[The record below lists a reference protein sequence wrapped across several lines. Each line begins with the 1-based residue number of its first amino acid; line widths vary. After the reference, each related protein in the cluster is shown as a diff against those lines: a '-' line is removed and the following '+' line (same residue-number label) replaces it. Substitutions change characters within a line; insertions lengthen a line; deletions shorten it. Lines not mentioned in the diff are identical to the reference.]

1 MTTIETDT
9 LLVAGTQV
17 RAKNQTA
24 VVNPATGRAFAQCPV
39 ASDAHLQLAV
49 ESADAARAAWARDA
63 DLRRRVLLGMAEM
76 LSKNRDLL
84 AKTLTQEIGVPL
96 RDTTIEVAGAA
107 AFAKFRGAAPL
118 PVEQIHDDAR
128 QSVQVNRAPVGIVG
142 AIVPWNAPLLI
153 SAEKIATAFAAGNVV
168 VLKPS
173 LLAPLTTVLL
183 GSLLADIVPP
193 GVLHVLPGDDDLG
206 KALVAHQKVG
216 MISFT
221 GSIAAGRAIMAAA
234 APRLKRLSLEL
245 GGNDAAIVLPDVD
258 IPRVASQIFR
268 SAFYRSGQVC
278 AAIKRLYVHKD
289 IRDEFVAAL
298 ADVADNA
305 AVGDPFDPD
314 VTMGP
319 ISNRPQFDRVRR
331 LVADAVAAGG
341 TIVAGG
347 HPIARDGYFHAPTLV
362 TGVGPGIA
370 VVDEEQFGPVLPI
383 QSFTD
388 IDAAVAA
395 ANDSDYGLGA
405 SVWTADT
412 TAGAAIAADLD
423 AGSVWV
429 NRHGIVSPEVPFGG
443 MKQSGVGRANGAP
456 GLDQYSE
463 LKTVSVAIHAR
474 KPTP

>member
-1 MTTIETDT
+1 MTTIDT
-9 LLVAGTQV
+9 GTLQVAGTQV
-17 RAKNQTA
+17 RAKERIA
-24 VVNPATGRAFAQCPV
+24 VVNPATGRAFAECPV
-39 ASDAHLQLAV
+39 ASEEHLQQAV
-49 ESADAARAAWARDA
+49 DSAEASRAGWARDA
-63 DLRRRVLLGMAEM
+63 GLRRSVLLGVAEA
-76 LSKNRDLL
+76 LTKNQDLL
-84 AKTLTQEIGVPL
+84 AKTLSQEIGVPL
-96 RDTTIEVAGAA
+96 RDTTIEAAGAA

-118 PVEQIHDDAR
+118 PVDQIHDDGR
-128 QSVQVNRAPVGIVG
+128 QSVRVYRAPIGIVG

-153 SAEKIATAFAAGNVV
+153 SAEKVATAFAAGNVV

-173 LLAPLTTVLL
+173 LLAPLTTVLF

-206 KALVAHQKVG
+206 RALVAHPKVG

-258 IPRVASQIFR
+258 IPRVASQVFR
-268 SAFYRSGQVC
+268 GAFYRSGQVC
-278 AAIKRLYVHKD
+278 AAIKRLYVHGD
-289 IRDEFVAAL
+289 VHDEFVAAL
-298 ADVADNA
+298 ADVAENA
-305 AVGDPFDPD
+305 TVGDPFDPG

-319 ISNRPQFDRVRR
+319 ISNQPQFDRIRR
-331 LVADAVAAGG
+331 LVGDAVSAGG
-341 TIVAGG
+341 TIVTGG

-362 TGVGPGIA
+362 TGVGPGTA
-370 VVDEEQFGPVLPI
+370 VVAEEQFGPVLPI

-388 IDAAVAA
+388 VGAAVAA
-395 ANDSDYGLGA
+395 ANNTDYGLGA
-405 SVWTADT
+405 SVWTAEPA
-412 TAGAAIAADLD
+412 AGAAIGADLE

-474 KPTP
+474 KPKP

>member
-17 RAKNQTA
+17 RVENRIA
-24 VVNPATGRAFAQCPV
+24 VVNPATGRAFADCPV
-39 ASDAHLQLAV
+39 ASDAHLQLAID
-49 ESADAARAAWARDA
+49 SADVARVGWARDA
-63 DLRRRVLLGMAEM
+63 DLRRTMLLGMAEV
-76 LSKNRDLL
+76 LTENRDLL
-84 AKTLTQEIGVPL
+84 ARTLSQETGVPL
-96 RDTTIEVAGAA
+96 RDTTIEAAGAA
-107 AFAKFRGAAPL
+107 AFAKFRGAGVL
-118 PVEQIHDDAR
+118 PVDQIHDDGR
-128 QSVQVNRAPVGIVG
+128 QSVRVYRAPIGIVG

-183 GSLLADIVPP
+183 GSLLADVLPP

-206 KALVAHQKVG
+206 RALVAHRKVG

-221 GSIAAGRAIMAAA
+221 GSIGAGRAIMAAA

-245 GGNDAAIVLPDVD
+245 GGNDAAIVLPDID

-268 SAFYRSGQVC
+268 GAFYRSGQVC
-278 AAIKRLYVHKD
+278 AAIKRLYVHDD
-289 IRDEFVAAL
+289 IHDEFVAAL
-298 ADVADNA
+298 ADVAEKTT
-305 AVGDPFDPD
+305 VGGPFDPD

-319 ISNRPQFDRVRR
+319 LSNRPQFDRVRH
-331 LVADAVAAGG
+331 LVDDAVSAGA
-341 TIVAGG
+341 TIVTGG

-362 TGVGPGIA
+362 TGVGPGAA
-370 VVDEEQFGPVLPI
+370 VVAEEQFGPVLPI

-388 IDAAVAA
+388 IDATVAA
-395 ANDSDYGLGA
+395 ANDTDYGLGA
-405 SVWTADT
+405 SVWTADAD
-412 TAGAAIAADLD
+412 AGSAIAANLE

-443 MKQSGVGRANGAP
+443 MKQSGVGRTNGGP

-463 LKTVSVAIHAR
+463 LKTVSVAIHAK
-474 KPTP
+474 KPNP

>member
-1 MTTIETDT
+1 MTTIEAGT

-24 VVNPATGRAFAQCPV
+24 VVNPATGRAFAECPV
-39 ASDAHLQLAV
+39 ASEAHLQLAID
-49 ESADAARAAWARDA
+49 SADASRVAWARDA
-63 DLRRRVLLGMAEM
+63 DLRRSVLLAVAEV
-76 LSKNRDLL
+76 LTKNQDLL
-84 AKTLTQEIGVPL
+84 AKTLSQEIGVPL
-96 RDTTIEVAGAA
+96 RDTTIEAAGAA

-118 PVEQIHDDAR
+118 PVDQIHDDGR
-128 QSVQVNRAPVGIVG
+128 QSVQVYRAPIGIVG

-153 SAEKIATAFAAGNVV
+153 SAEKVATAFAAGNVV

-173 LLAPLTTVLL
+173 LLAPLTTVLF

-206 KALVAHQKVG
+206 RALVAHPKVG

-258 IPRVASQIFR
+258 IPRVASQVFR
-268 SAFYRSGQVC
+268 GAFYRSGQVC
-278 AAIKRLYVHKD
+278 AAIKRLYVHGD
-289 IRDEFVAAL
+289 VCDEFVAAL
-298 ADVADNA
+298 ADVAENA
-305 AVGDPFDPD
+305 TVGDPFDPG

-319 ISNRPQFDRVRR
+319 ISNQPQFERIRR
-331 LVADAVAAGG
+331 LVGDAVSAGG
-341 TIVAGG
+341 TIVTGG

-362 TGVGPGIA
+362 TGVGPGTA
-370 VVDEEQFGPVLPI
+370 VVAEEQFGPVLPI

-388 IDAAVAA
+388 VGAAVAA
-395 ANDSDYGLGA
+395 ANDTDYGLGA
-405 SVWTADT
+405 SVWTADPA
-412 TAGAAIAADLD
+412 AGAAIAADLE

-456 GLDQYSE
+456 GVDQYSE
-463 LKTVSVAIHAR
+463 LKTVSAAIHAR
-474 KPTP
+474 KPKS